1 MATQTSQNVEHKTS
15 TNQKNVD
22 GDSTSSVILKSKK
35 KLLPN
40 VLNNY
45 RNVTYNFT
53 ISVVPDQY
61 LDDAKYRFVE
71 PKYIILKSGGKGS
84 KDFAL
89 PDSLSKLQLQTV
101 EDAAYIENEKAEQL
115 YIDKVSKKQ
124 LENTQGLI
132 SGFNKESPGR
142 FDLFIDDV
150 EIQGI
155 MTPGTSNGASL
166 ASKISFT
173 VIEPYSINGFIEALH
188 VASLGAGYTTYAN
201 AAYLMKIEFWG
212 YRDDVDVSVSTPE
225 KIDRATK
232 FLLFGL
238 SSVKVELTHQG
249 TKYQCTGVM
258 YTDRAMGNPNK
269 LSKPI
274 SMEGATVKEILEDL
288 CKNLEKQIQQT
299 NNESNPGENK
309 NYDRYEIKFPTL
321 ENGIYNFSGDGNSI
335 GKSKVSEFNKS
346 NVLSPMP
353 NLASTANPTVEEAK
367 QNPNIL
373 KYSPTTNIK
382 VQFNAG
388 RNLNECIE
396 AVIVDSE
403 YVQGLLKNFKP
414 DSNGLVNYFL
424 ITPKVTNL
432 DIINPQAKDY
442 YKKYTYIVT
451 EYKIHY
457 TRVPGYRSYKFNV
470 NDITN
475 IIYKEYNYTYTGKN
489 IDVLNFR
496 LDFNNLF
503 YESIPFALGN
513 TDVFGVRN
521 GASPSDN
528 TKVEYDSESLDKV
541 ALHPIPVQPIKTD
554 PTDINPKTAG
564 TGGQLIDDPYQ
575 ILARNLHEA
584 VINAGV
590 SGAQGDLEILGD
602 PFFISTT
609 GTGNYKAKLEDGY
622 VNVTVDNE
630 IDSTFGEVYIIVI
643 FRNPVDVNQFQKIRA
658 PFSGVYMITTVKSL
672 FKNGVFKQEFK
683 LIRVPAQLP
692 IGDSTKSSDVT
703 LVSVTSPNPSDQ
715 TVADTTP
722 AISGPGIRP
731 DPTQLSI
738 PTVNNPTYSLSGKVT
753 NPVAQGMSLLSA
765 ASSVYSLS
773 NSRLSEGIRLAATTI
788 SAPLEQLSKLKSS
801 AETLGSLVG
810 NQKTALDN
818 AMSTFANNST
828 VGNLVKGLANTNGLV
843 NGIQNKIE
851 GATKEQSLDSL
862 AKTLGIDVNNLTALG
877 KEKLEGLKSKANELS
892 INIPRASGAG
902 LQLNTIPL
910 EKLKNI
916 PLLAPAT
923 TAPAAD
929 IPLQDVKGLNIAN
942 AFGVTDLTKLP
953 GGITPD
959 KINYA
964 INEVKDIG
972 GKLVSLKT
980 SVGTDVSA
988 LRDKFGSVN
997 QQVTA
1002 AVGQL
1007 SQNLE
1012 SAQASLGSVNTK
1024 SVINVFGSKSA
1035 SSPLDKL
1042 VTGIKQSTNIPP
1054 GS

>member
-1 MATQTSQNVEHKTS
+1 MTVQTSPNVEHKTN
-15 TNQKNVD
+15 TDQKNVD
-22 GDSTSSVILKSKK
+22 GESKSNQVVKAKTKK
-35 KLLPN
+35 KLLSN

-53 ISVVPDQY
+53 ISVVPDEY
-61 LDDAKYRFVE
+61 LDNAKYRFVE

-89 PDSLSKLQLQTV
+89 PESLSELQRDAV
-101 EDAAYIENEKAEQL
+101 ENPVYDKFDSINNKEK
-115 YIDKVSKKQ
+115 VKKE
-124 LENTQGLI
+124 LLNNQGLI
-132 SGFNKESPGR
+132 EGFNKESPGR

-166 ASKISFT
+166 ASKLSFT
-173 VIEPYSINGFIEALH
+173 VVEPYSINGFIEALH
-188 VASLGAGYTTYAN
+188 VASVGAGYTTYAN

-212 YRDDVDVSVSTPE
+212 YRDDVAVENSVPE
-225 KIDRATK
+225 KIDKATK

-249 TKYQCTGVM
+249 TRYQCSAVM
-258 YTDRAMGNPNK
+258 FTDRAMGNPNK
-269 LSKPI
+269 LKKPI
-274 SMEGATVKEILEDL
+274 SMEGSTVKEILEDL
-288 CKNLEKQIQQT
+288 CKNLEKQNQQS
-299 NNESNPGENK
+299 NNESKPGDAK
-309 NYDRYEIKFPTL
+309 NYDKYEIKFPTI
-321 ENGIYNFSGDGNSI
+321 ENGAYKFTDDGNSI

-346 NVLSPMP
+346 NVLSAMP
-353 NLASTANPTVEEAK
+353 NSASTATPTAEEVK
-367 QNPNIL
+367 ENPNIL

-396 AVIVDSE
+396 SVIVDSD
-403 YVQGLLKNFKP
+403 YVKGLLEKFKP
-414 DSNGLVNYFL
+414 DENGLVNYFL
-424 ITPKVTNL
+424 ITPTVTNQA
-432 DIINPQAKDY
+432 IINPQTKDY
-442 YKKYTYIVT
+442 YKKYTFIVT
-451 EYKIHY
+451 EYKVHY
-457 TRVPGYRSYKFNV
+457 TRVPGYRAFKFNV

-513 TDVFGVRN
+513 SDVFGARN
-521 GASPSDN
+521 SAAPSDN
-528 TKVEYDSESLDKV
+528 AKVEYNSENLDKI
-541 ALHPIPVQPIKTD
+541 ASHPIPVQPVRTD
-554 PTDINPKTAG
+554 VTNLNPSTSG

-584 VINAGV
+584 IINAGV

-643 FRNPVDVNQFQKIRA
+643 FKNPVDVNQFQKIRA
-658 PFSGVYMITTVKSL
+658 PFSGVYMITTVRSS
-672 FKNGVFKQEFK
+672 FKNGVFKQDLK
-683 LIRVPAQLP
+683 LIRIPAQLP
-692 IGDSTKSSDVT
+692 IEDNTRSSDPASVA
-703 LVSVTSPNPSDQ
+703 VTSANPADQ

-738 PTVNNPTYSLSGKVT
+738 PTVNNPTYNLMSKLT
-753 NPVAQGMSLLSA
+753 NPVSQGMSLLSA

-788 SAPLEQLSKLKSS
+788 SSPLEQFSKLKSS

-810 NQKTALDN
+810 NQKTAIDN
-818 AMSTFANNST
+818 AMSTFANNSS
-828 VGNLVKGLANTNGLV
+828 VGNLVKGLSNTSGLV
-843 NGIQNKIE
+843 NGIKNKIE
-851 GATKEQSLDSL
+851 GATKDQSLDSL
-862 AKTLGIDVNNLTALG
+862 AKTLGIDVNNLTSIG

-892 INIPRASGAG
+892 VNIPRASGAG
-902 LQLNTIPL
+902 LQLNNIPL
-910 EKLKNI
+910 DKLKNI
-916 PLLAPAT
+916 PLLAPTT
-923 TAPAAD
+923 TAPNAD
-929 IPLQDVKGLNIAN
+929 IPLADIKGLDIAK
-942 AFGVTDLTKLP
+942 AFGVKDLTKLP

-959 KINYA
+959 QINSA
-964 INEVKDIG
+964 IGDVKNIG
-972 GKLVSLKT
+972 GKLVSLK
-980 SVGTDVSA
+980 SSLGTDAAA
-988 LRDKFGSVN
+988 LKDKFGTVN
-997 QQVTA
+997 QQVSS
-1002 AVGQL
+1002 AVNKL

-1012 SAQASLGSVNTK
+1012 SAQVSLGSVNTK
-1024 SVINVFGSKSA
+1024 SVINVFGSKTS

-1042 VTGIKQSTNIPP
+1042 ITGIKQSSNIPP
-1054 GS
+1054 GT